1 MHIKCDLGN
10 IWGDQFSGEK
20 WKNKAKKYY
29 LNKCLLK
36 GCACYILASGAFERQ
51 IFSFKFYDF
60 PKK

>member
-10 IWGDQFSGEK
+10 IWGDRFSGKK

-29 LNKCLLK
+29 LNKYLLK
-36 GCACYILASGAFERQ
+36 GCVRYILASGVLERQ
-51 IFSFKFYDF
+51 IFLFKFYDF